1 MYLPLGDG
9 DDDVPPPPLPSHDA
23 GMIFVIFLRN
33 LFSFTCCLCLSVAA
47 CLAS

>member
-1 MYLPLGDG
+1 MYLPLDDG

-23 GMIFVIFLRN
+23 GMIFAIFLSN

>member
-1 MYLPLGDG
+1 LYLPLGTSSS
-9 DDDVPPPPLPSHDA
+9 PLPSHDA

-33 LFSFTCCLCLSVAA
+33 LFSFTCCLCLSAAA